1 MILRNRSTPIRS
13 STSENTTQGLN
24 RRNTLLLSSL
34 AGILMMMMSVQLNQF
49 LNLFSPHLYKP
60 TFHEKIAPYLT
71 ALVNCMYWESRF
83 PRLITCEVSCTFEHG
98 CIVVI
103 FAFPRILQ
111 QMKHLHNSKSRLL
124 AIADISADM
133 YGSIEFT
140 RFATKIDKPF
150 VVYNPNKDIFSYE
163 FVRLGFSILYFE
175 ALCLCFLGMNIIS
188 YLQLGS
194 GRNSARIC

>member
-1 MILRNRSTPIRS
+1 
-13 STSENTTQGLN
+13 
-24 RRNTLLLSSL
+24 
-34 AGILMMMMSVQLNQF
+34 
-49 LNLFSPHLYKP
+49 
-60 TFHEKIAPYLT
+60 
-71 ALVNCMYWESRF
+71 
-83 PRLITCEVSCTFEHG
+83 
-98 CIVVI
+98 
-103 FAFPRILQ
+103 
-111 QMKHLHNSKSRLL
+111 MKHLHNSKSRLL

-175 ALCLCFLGMNIIS
+175 ALYLCFVGMNIIS